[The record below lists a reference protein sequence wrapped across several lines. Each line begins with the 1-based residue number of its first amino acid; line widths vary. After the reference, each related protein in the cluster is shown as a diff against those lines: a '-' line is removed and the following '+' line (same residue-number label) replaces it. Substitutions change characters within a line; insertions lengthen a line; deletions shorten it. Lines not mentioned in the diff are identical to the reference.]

1 MRSQS
6 FGGGGGL
13 VSTTNQGLSSP
24 LYMPFGVNGYSMIKQ
39 SPKFQVNINNMSTGS
54 NINAHY
60 YPGAQQSNMT
70 GMMGE
75 MNYPSP
81 MRVKSAPS

>member
-1 MRSQS
+1 M
-6 FGGGGGL
+6 
-13 VSTTNQGLSSP
+13 
-24 LYMPFGVNGYSMIKQ
+24 MKH

-60 YPGAQQSNMT
+60 YPGTQQNNVN